1 MIKVRVDR
9 TKCQGYGNCAFAAPN
24 VFVLDRNDRPE
35 HPELVDDSELEDI
48 KGAIELCPTGA
59 ISIVE

>member
-1 MIKVRVDR
+1 MFKVRVDR

-24 VFVLDRNDRPE
+24 VFVLDQSDRPE
-35 HPELVDDSELEDI
+35 YTELVDDSELDEV
-48 KGAIELCPTGA
+48 KGAIEICPTQA